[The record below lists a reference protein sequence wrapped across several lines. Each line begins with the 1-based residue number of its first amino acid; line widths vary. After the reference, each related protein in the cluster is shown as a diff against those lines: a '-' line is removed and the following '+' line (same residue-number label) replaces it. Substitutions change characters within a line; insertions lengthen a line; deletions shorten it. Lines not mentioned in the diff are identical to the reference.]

1 MQDENTKEKD
11 MDFKEYVDF
20 ANENKTSYM
29 ATVEGDQPRVRCLGM
44 WFADETGFYF
54 QAQSVKAMCK
64 QLQKNPKVEVYFH
77 TKDFSK
83 VMRVSG
89 KIQFIEDLEVR
100 AKCIKDRPFV
110 KNFGITE
117 PNNPLLA
124 VFKIYTGEAYFWTFS
139 DSMKEDKIPR
149 VKF

>member
-1 MQDENTKEKD
+1 
-11 MDFKEYVDF
+11 MDFKQYVNF
-20 ANENKTSYM
+20 ANENKTCYL

-54 QAQSVKAMCK
+54 QAQSVKVMCK
-64 QLQKNPKVEVYFH
+64 QLQNNPKVEVYFN

-83 VMRVSG
+83 AMRVSG
-89 KIQFIEDLEVR
+89 KVKFIEDREMR
-100 AKCIKDRPFV
+100 AKCIKERPFV

-117 PNNPLLA
+117 PENPLLA
-124 VFKIYTGEAYFWTFS
+124 VFQIYTGEAYFWTMA
-139 DSMKEDKIPR
+139 DSMKEDQIPR